1 MGSILTRKCQCVCV
15 CVFFFEL
22 LFSKLYRGKVEIIQS
37 RNEWASGGERLAVI
51 AEWTLDLTA
60 DETEQL
66 VITVSL
72 DNDAVG

>member
-1 MGSILTRKCQCVCV
+1 M
-15 CVFFFEL
+15 
-22 LFSKLYRGKVEIIQS
+22 YRGKVEITQS